1 MLLLISLVTTGGI
14 VPKIKIIQI
23 AEFNRFVLTIEWTCI
38 LLTSV
43 VIKSLIWVT
52 VAGAA
57 YSWNLLEHMLDN

>member
-57 YSWNLLEHMLDN
+57 YCWNLLEHMLDN